1 MPKKSR
7 LGKQFHDRLITATEG
22 LPEGPE
28 AGGAQSVRDT
38 SVWKYGFVLR
48 RDQSEFLDSLV
59 AGAFLHTR
67 KKMERSAIIRALI
80 DLLRVEGVD
89 ISHCTSEDEI
99 IQAVRD
105 HFQKGRSDGRLTG

>member
-7 LGKQFHDRLITATEG
+7 LGKQFHDRLITATEEPSEP
-22 LPEGPE
+22 LE
-28 AGGAQSVRDT
+28 APKARFSKDP

-59 AGAFLHTR
+59 AGAFLRTR

-89 ISHCTSEDEI
+89 ISRCTNEDEI

-105 HFQKGRSDGRLTG
+105 HFQKGRSDERLNG